1 MRLLHY
7 APHRAHNTHKLL
19 FMTLRPALF
28 ASVILL
34 LSACASPSK
43 TAEMNQLLRD
53 QNQLLQLQTIRLTMH
68 EEYLAQLAE
77 VQMELE
83 DSVARVDERT
93 NFVERAI
100 YRYLAEQEQTSPAD
114 REPILDHVDAT
125 PAPDK
130 VVVGRNEWIWLDL
143 LNRNLKA
150 RIDTGALSSSL
161 NAIDIQPF
169 ERDGQ
174 DWVRF
179 RVPDE
184 EHPEGGDVYEAPL
197 VRNVRIRQASADEVD
212 RRPVIRLRVRMG
224 DYVDD
229 AEFNLSNRENML
241 YPVLL
246 GRNFLRD
253 IMVVDVA
260 QKFTQGR
267 YEPETP
273 EVKAP

>member
-1 MRLLHY
+1 
-7 APHRAHNTHKLL
+7 
-19 FMTLRPALF
+19 MTLRPALL
-28 ASVILL
+28 IPIIIL
-34 LSACASPSK
+34 LSACASTSR
-43 TAEMNQLLRD
+43 TAEWDQLLRD
-53 QNQLLQLQTIRLTMH
+53 QNQLLQLQTLRLTMH
-68 EEYLAQLAE
+68 EEYLGQLAE

-83 DSVARVDERT
+83 ESLARIDERT
-93 NFVERAI
+93 NFLERAI
-100 YRYLAEQEQTSPAD
+100 YRYLKEQEQMST
-114 REPILDHVDAT
+114 ENGELLLDHVEAT
-125 PAPDK
+125 PMPDK
-130 VVVGRNEWIWLDL
+130 IVVGRNEWLWIDL

-169 ERDGQ
+169 ERDGEN
-174 DWVRF
+174 WLRF

-197 VRNVRIRQASADEVD
+197 VRNVRIRQASADELD
-212 RRPVIRLRVRMG
+212 RRPVVRLRVRMG
-224 DYVDD
+224 DHVDD

-267 YEPETP
+267 YEPAEP
-273 EVKAP
+273 EAAQP